1 MGAIHEFGSKNP
13 RLIYVALRWNS
24 NTIDKKIERGM
35 AARISV
41 ALKTLPRDR
50 INVHPDDIRI
60 YNLVGPEKDRGMELH
75 SEELREAQRTIKSI
89 VKKAKNSERLQ
100 AVIGGGKSG
109 LMPVVALALKLLMP
123 RRRVE
128 LRNHHKA
135 RKANA
140 FPLAFVVAL

>member
-1 MGAIHEFGSKNP
+1 MQQ
-13 RLIYVALRWNS
+13 
-24 NTIDKKIERGM
+24 
-35 AARISV
+35 AAFEAYMFS
-41 ALKTLPRDR
+41 
-50 INVHPDDIRI
+50 RI

-75 SEELREAQRTIKSI
+75 PEELREAQRTIKSI

-100 AVIGGGKSG
+100 YVIVGGKSG
-109 LMPVVALALKLLMP
+109 PMPVVALALKLLMP